1 MEEHQGKTKGFSL
14 AECRGRKGTMHGLKV
29 SLFACV
35 QPIAELVEDG
45 GVIQVNDKAL
55 LAPLRIKLKYA
66 DAHAMQP

>member
-1 MEEHQGKTKGFSL
+1 MHTLQDESL
-14 AECRGRKGTMHGLKV
+14 HVDKSCCG
-29 SLFACV
+29 ACA
-35 QPIAELVEDG
+35 QPMGELVEDG